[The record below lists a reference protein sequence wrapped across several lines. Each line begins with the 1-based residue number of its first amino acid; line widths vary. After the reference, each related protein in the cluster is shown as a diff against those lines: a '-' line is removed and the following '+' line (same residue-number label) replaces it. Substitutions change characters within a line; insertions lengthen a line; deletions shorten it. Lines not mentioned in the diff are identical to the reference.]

1 MNYPETLKSFA
12 LSEAQSSRWFQY
24 QINPAQRGQ
33 NNSAFC
39 ARVKGLT
46 AEKLE
51 DALNHLIKRH
61 PMLRASFGQYDGKLG
76 YQIAENAV
84 IKITRHN
91 ARDLSEETLQQV
103 VRNDCWHAFD
113 LNNPLRVYASWYQC
127 DDQESVMVLTFD
139 HLAVDGWSYWILLE
153 ELGKL
158 LTEQELPPAPERSY
172 QDYVIWQQQWL
183 NSNNAKKQQQF
194 WCDNLS
200 GHLTEL
206 QLPASNKP
214 VINQSPS
221 ATDKITV
228 PGKLSATLARKL
240 LVMAEKYGNSLFAI
254 FLAAYQILLHRYTGQ
269 DDIFIGSIMPG
280 RSRAPWGKLVGEFV
294 NPVALRGQI
303 NGEMTVQ
310 EHILQAAKTIRQ
322 AIENQK
328 YPFPKIL
335 EQIKVQRH
343 ADTHPVFQ
351 TIMTFQQP
359 RYISNLVSLWMDQSS
374 STTVHWGGAELRSFP
389 YPYYAEMPVPL
400 MVNVIEVDQQINCG
414 FHYDTKL
421 FDAELITQLMNNFF
435 NLLTAMADDEQQ
447 TIDSLPLMN
456 ESERQRILYNFNA
469 TDISYPQNVLL
480 HQLFEQ
486 QVNYAP
492 AAIALICDNHQL
504 TYEELNRQANKLAH
518 AFVAAGI
525 QADNRIGL
533 CMERSPE
540 MVIALLGILKAGAAY
555 VPLDPEYPADRLR
568 HILTDSEPALVLS
581 HHGLQSHLPDTSVPL
596 WIWESGEFQA
606 TITEQQ
612 EDNLSITDLGL
623 TSRNLAYVLYT
634 SGSTGLP
641 KGVMNEHR
649 GIVNRLLWA
658 KDEYQLSP
666 NDLVLQ
672 KTPFSF
678 DVSVWEFFLPLLA
691 GAQLVMARPGGHK
704 DPLYLLEEIESRG
717 ITTLHFVPSMLQS
730 FIHLTPAERCP
741 SLRQILCSGEA
752 LPYSLQQQC
761 LSHFPHSELH
771 NLYGPTEAAID
782 VTSWRCG
789 SEKYVDLVPIGHP
802 IANTQIYI
810 LDKLGRLV
818 PIGVTGEIHIG
829 GIGVARGYLNRP
841 ELTAER
847 FVHDP
852 FSNRPDARMYKTG
865 DLGRWL
871 PDGSIDYLG
880 RNDFQVK
887 IRGNRI
893 ELEEIETRLAQCAG
907 VQQVVVV
914 ARAYDS
920 ADTRLIAYI
929 IPQSG
934 TTLNIPELREQLGN
948 SLPDYMIPGAFVMLD
963 TFPLTLSG
971 KLDRRALPIPDHL
984 SVITQEYA
992 APQGEIEEQLADI
1005 WQTIL
1010 KIDRIGRYDNFFELG
1025 GHSLLVLQLQSRI
1038 NEIFDVDISIQQLF
1052 AHPSICQ
1059 LEECII
1065 NAQLLQFD
1073 ADSLQDIYK
1082 SME

>member
-1 MNYPETLKSFA
+1 MNYPETLNSFA

-24 QINPAQRGQ
+24 QINPTQRGQ
-33 NNSAFC
+33 SNNAFC

-51 DALNHLIKRH
+51 DSLNHLIKRH

-84 IKITRHN
+84 ITITKYD
-91 ARDLSEETLQQV
+91 ARDLSEEKLQQV
-103 VRNDCWHAFD
+103 VRNDCWYVFD
-113 LNNPLRVYASWYQC
+113 LENPPRVYASWYQC
-127 DDQESVMVLTFD
+127 HDQENIMVLTFD
-139 HLAVDGWSYWILLE
+139 HMVVDGWSYWILLE
-153 ELGKL
+153 ELGNL
-158 LTEQELPPAPERSY
+158 LSEQELPPAPKHSY

-183 NSNNAKKQQQF
+183 NSDNAKKQQQF

-200 GHLTEL
+200 SHLTEL
-206 QLPASNKP
+206 QLPTSNRSN
-214 VINQSPS
+214 INKSPS
-221 ATDKITV
+221 AINRITI
-228 PGKLSATLARKL
+228 PRKLPESLATKLHTLAT
-240 LVMAEKYGNSLFAI
+240 KYGNSLFAI

-269 DDIFIGSIMPG
+269 DDILIGSIMPG
-280 RSRAPWGKLVGEFV
+280 RSRAAWGKLVGEFV
-294 NPVALRGQI
+294 NPVALRAQI
-303 NGEMTVQ
+303 NSGITVQ

-335 EQIKVQRH
+335 EQIKLQRNT
-343 ADTHPVFQ
+343 DTHLVFQ
-351 TIMTFQQP
+351 TTITFQQP
-359 RYISNLVSLWMDQSS
+359 RYVNNLPSLWMDQSGS
-374 STTVHWGGAELRSFP
+374 NTVHWGGAELRSFT
-389 YPYYAEMPVPL
+389 YPYYGDMPVPL
-400 MVNVIEVDQQINCG
+400 MVNIIKVDQQINCG

-421 FDAELITQLMNNFF
+421 FDAELITQLMDNYFT
-435 NLLTAMADDEQQ
+435 LLTAMVNDDQQ
-447 TIDSLPLMN
+447 TIDSLPLMD
-456 ESERQRILYNFNA
+456 ESERQHILYNFNA
-469 TDISYPQNVLL
+469 TDVSYPQNVLL

-492 AAIALICDNHQL
+492 TAIALVCDNQQL

-525 QADNRIGL
+525 QAENRIGL
-533 CMERSPE
+533 CMERSPD

-581 HHGLQSHLPDTSVPL
+581 HHGLQRHLPDTNVPL
-596 WIWESGEFQA
+596 WIWENEEFQA
-606 TITEQQ
+606 TLAEQRG
-612 EDNLSITDLGL
+612 DNLSIIDLGL

-649 GIVNRLLWA
+649 GVVNRLLWA
-658 KDEYQLSP
+658 KDEYQLNP

-678 DVSVWEFFLPLLA
+678 DVSVWEFFLPLLS

-717 ITTLHFVPSMLQS
+717 ITTIHFVPSMLQS
-730 FIHLTPAERCP
+730 FIHLTPAGRCP

-761 LSHFPHSELH
+761 LTHFPHSELH

-810 LDKLGRLV
+810 LDKLGRIV

-893 ELEEIETRLAQCAG
+893 ELEEIETHLAQCTG

-920 ADTRLIAYI
+920 ADTRLAAYI

-971 KLDRRALPIPDHL
+971 KLDRRALPLPDHS
-984 SVITQEYA
+984 SVITKEYA

-1005 WQTIL
+1005 WQTVL